1 MSQLGFYYNV
11 DRCSGCK
18 TCQIAC
24 KDIHDSPVGV
34 LDRRVSEC
42 EAGTFPNPRAFF
54 VSIACNHCAD
64 PLCVENC
71 PSGAMHKR
79 SEDGRVLNDPERCL
93 GCRMCVWSCPYGA
106 PSYSEESHRIEKC
119 DLCKDLVERGEQ
131 PACVASC
138 LMRAI
143 EFGDVDELRAKYGS
157 NADILGLPD
166 SRKTKPSIVIK
177 PHRTLDSAR
186 TAE

>member
-24 KDIHDSPVGV
+24 KDVHDNPVGTLYRHV
-34 LDRRVSEC
+34 HEH
-42 EAGTFPNPRAFF
+42 EAGTFPHPRAYF
-54 VSIACNHCAD
+54 VSIACNHCEK

-71 PSGAMHKR
+71 PSGAMFKR
-79 SEDGRVLNDPERCL
+79 AEDGRVLNDPEKCL

-106 PSYSEESHRIEKC
+106 PSYSEDSHRIEKC
-119 DLCKDLVERGEQ
+119 DLCDDLVKHGEQ

-143 EFGDVDELRAKYGS
+143 EFGDINELRARYGS
-157 NADILGLPD
+157 NANIVGLSD
-166 SRKTKPSIVIK
+166 SQETKPSIVIK
-177 PHRTLDSAR
+177 PHRTLADER
-186 TAE
+186 IVE